1 MVKRFEELGNGTL
14 TFFLCPRLPFPPA
27 QKEQQKGKTVVIN
40 GQLYTPPS
48 IFTSKHQTLI
58 SHTTDNH
65 HHGVIRK

>member
-40 GQLYTPPS
+40 GQLDMGAC
-48 IFTSKHQTLI
+48 LI
-58 SHTTDNH
+58 
-65 HHGVIRK
+65 